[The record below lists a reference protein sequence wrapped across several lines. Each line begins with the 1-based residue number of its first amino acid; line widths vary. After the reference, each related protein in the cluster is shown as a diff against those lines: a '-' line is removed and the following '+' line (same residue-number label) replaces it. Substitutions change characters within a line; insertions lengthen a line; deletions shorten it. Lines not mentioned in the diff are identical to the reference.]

1 MKDYD
6 FKKDY
11 EFEDDFDNIKL
22 YKTIDNKVRPLIK
35 LWSREGLLFIPDEY
49 IQVESDSKDEIN
61 EKILFVEFLLNE
73 YIEAFY
79 TYKEDKKEAVKL
91 LNEILIKI
99 KDMFYDGVLS
109 CTFVF
114 YLAHAYYLLFNELNT
129 SYLKR
134 VVESEDYIIN
144 KHLNLVTFNITKKNR
159 KMLKELSKSLSGTSN
174 TNTTGGMFHYSNE
187 NKVVH
192 MLFRVN
198 NKNPFDFITS
208 FSKVFKTEVRVTTL
222 KEYGLS
228 SEYRYEEY
236 FKKGDCI
243 ITNKS
248 EDSSDCSVPMHIIRR
263 FQHFVDIKDLLITK
277 GNNK

>member
-35 LWSREGLLFIPDEY
+35 LWTREDLLFIPDEY

-99 KDMFYDGVLS
+99 KDMFYDG
-109 CTFVF
+109 
-114 YLAHAYYLLFNELNT
+114 
-129 SYLKR
+129 
-134 VVESEDYIIN
+134 
-144 KHLNLVTFNITKKNR
+144 
-159 KMLKELSKSLSGTSN
+159 
-174 TNTTGGMFHYSNE
+174 
-187 NKVVH
+187 
-192 MLFRVN
+192 
-198 NKNPFDFITS
+198 
-208 FSKVFKTEVRVTTL
+208 
-222 KEYGLS
+222 
-228 SEYRYEEY
+228 
-236 FKKGDCI
+236 
-243 ITNKS
+243 
-248 EDSSDCSVPMHIIRR
+248 
-263 FQHFVDIKDLLITK
+263 
-277 GNNK
+277 